1 MFFFFFFEELYHL
14 DTIQQAFKMVC
25 LDKMLADGYFDMSIY
40 INARIH
46 KDDMYAKLKKED
58 SPYSILYRDPYPKP
72 ENAYRFWSD
81 RFPNNYINENEDQ
94 RLSDIESVAIVNWV
108 YRILKNAK
116 ERENFTKELFG
127 QLKELHGIQR
137 NIAYAQGVFYNKA
150 KVELQFF
157 SSVSG
162 VSSFVSSLNRSSELF
177 FRGHSNPN
185 YLLLPSIMRNK
196 RTQANEYKMYQELLI
211 NCPDSFEKCQTHLE
225 KLVEMQHYG
234 LPTRLLDI
242 TRNLLVSLFF
252 ACESSPETYGEIV
265 LISAKESDIKYPQS
279 DTASVLASLPVF
291 PQSKQT
297 EFYDWATDP
306 SITQDDFN
314 HLAVRLLHEVRFEK
328 PAFQP
333 EINKEHLIGNYVVHA
348 LKNNKR
354 IIKQDGAFIICGLGD
369 TVRSLSEFRY
379 KQRGKKVVVLISNK
393 KKILEQLDRY
403 SINRASLFP
412 EIECVSEYIKKKYS

>member
-1 MFFFFFFEELYHL
+1 MFFFFFFEKLYSINV
-14 DTIQQAFKMVC
+14 IQQAFESVC
-25 LDKMLADGYFDMSIY
+25 LDKMLADDYFDMSIY

-46 KDDMYAKLKKED
+46 KDDMYAKLKKEI
-58 SPYSILYRDPYPKP
+58 SPYSILYRDSYPKP
-72 ENAYRFWSD
+72 ENAYHFWKERFSVD
-81 RFPNNYINENEDQ
+81 EKEIRV
-94 RLSDIESVAIVNWV
+94 LSDVESAAIVNWI

-116 ERENFTKELFG
+116 EREEFTKELFG
-127 QLKELHGIQR
+127 HIKALHGIQK
-137 NIAYAQGVFYNKA
+137 NIVYAKGVFYNKA
-150 KVELQFF
+150 KVDLYFF
-157 SSVSG
+157 SSVGG
-162 VSSFVSSLNRSSELF
+162 VSNFISNLNRTGELF

-196 RTQANEYKMYQELLI
+196 RAQANEHKMYQELLI

-291 PQSKQT
+291 PQSKQK
-297 EFYDWATDP
+297 EFFEWATEQ

-314 HLAVRLLHEVRFEK
+314 RLAVRLLHEVRFEK

-379 KQRGKKVVVLISNK
+379 KQHRKKVVVLVSNK

-403 SINRASLFP
+403 SINEASLFP
-412 EIECVSEYIKKKYS
+412 EIECVSEYIKKKYG

>member
-1 MFFFFFFEELYHL
+1 
-14 DTIQQAFKMVC
+14 
-25 LDKMLADGYFDMSIY
+25 MS
-40 INARIH
+40 
-46 KDDMYAKLKKED
+46 
-58 SPYSILYRDPYPKP
+58 
-72 ENAYRFWSD
+72 
-81 RFPNNYINENEDQ
+81 
-94 RLSDIESVAIVNWV
+94 
-108 YRILKNAK
+108 
-116 ERENFTKELFG
+116 NF
-127 QLKELHGIQR
+127 I
-137 NIAYAQGVFYNKA
+137 
-150 KVELQFF
+150 
-157 SSVSG
+157 
-162 VSSFVSSLNRSSELF
+162 SSLNRPGELF

-196 RTQANEYKMYQELLI
+196 RTQANEHKMYQELLI

-291 PQSKQT
+291 PQSKQK
-297 EFYDWATDP
+297 EFYEWATDP

-314 HLAVRLLHEVRFEK
+314 RLAVRLLHEVRFEK

-333 EINKEHLIGNYVVHA
+333 EINKEHLTGNYVVHA

-393 KKILEQLDRY
+393 KKILEQLDKY